1 MNLSAEDR
9 RNSLF
14 TDDMY
19 KDVAKEDLIFLQDSL
34 ESSNIQMAVGIIQL
48 KTVYLQKIR
57 QNTLKYFW
65 GLYTC

>member
-34 ESSNIQMAVGIIQL
+34 ESGNIQMAVGIIQL

-57 QNTLKYFW
+57 QNTLK
-65 GLYTC
+65 